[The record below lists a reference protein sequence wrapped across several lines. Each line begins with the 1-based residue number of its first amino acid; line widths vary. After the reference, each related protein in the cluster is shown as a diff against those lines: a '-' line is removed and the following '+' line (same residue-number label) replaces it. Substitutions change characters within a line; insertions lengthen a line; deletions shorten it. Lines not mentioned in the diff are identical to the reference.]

1 MFLIFININLVK
13 GEVFLY
19 GKNEDFVYSFSGEE
33 RPQQLN
39 VKIKSYLMNK
49 LIKQIK

>member
-39 VKIKSYLMNK
+39 VKIKELFNEQAYKTN
-49 LIKQIK
+49 